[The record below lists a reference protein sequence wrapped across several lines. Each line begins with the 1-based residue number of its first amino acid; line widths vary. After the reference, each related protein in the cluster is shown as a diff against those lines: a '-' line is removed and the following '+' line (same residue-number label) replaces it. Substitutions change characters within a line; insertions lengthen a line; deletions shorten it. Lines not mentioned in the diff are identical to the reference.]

1 MLQVCFKCVCVYI
14 WQKVTTKMKEN
25 VLYMAKTYMHAWY
38 STHFLVICLLSEES
52 DPERNHEREGERERG
67 HLWERNCE
75 SNCVGKEVKWAV
87 WITCIQERMN
97 IHKMLSCSWGLFQ
110 AHVLGDCLCMY
121 PQKVSLKVSLS
132 LFQNL
137 SQSHPQSLSPNLSP
151 SLCQGLRYNA
161 HVMFLSLQSLLSSH
175 VEFKVSILYTFKV
188 KVSLNVFLSSLRF
201 IPSLPALGKGGAS
214 PNDSAL
220 RPSAKP

>member
-1 MLQVCFKCVCVYI
+1 MGCVDNLHTRKDEYTQDV
-14 WQKVTTKMKEN
+14 
-25 VLYMAKTYMHAWY
+25 VLFVGSVS
-38 STHFLVICLLSEES
+38 ST
-52 DPERNHEREGERERG
+52 
-67 HLWERNCE
+67 
-75 SNCVGKEVKWAV
+75 
-87 WITCIQERMN
+87 
-97 IHKMLSCSWGLFQ
+97 CSGRLFV
-110 AHVLGDCLCMY
+110 HVPSKSF
-121 PQKVSLKVSLS
+121 PQSLSLS

-151 SLCQGLRYNA
+151 SLCQGLRFNAFA

-175 VEFKVSILYTFKV
+175 VEFKVSILYTFKI